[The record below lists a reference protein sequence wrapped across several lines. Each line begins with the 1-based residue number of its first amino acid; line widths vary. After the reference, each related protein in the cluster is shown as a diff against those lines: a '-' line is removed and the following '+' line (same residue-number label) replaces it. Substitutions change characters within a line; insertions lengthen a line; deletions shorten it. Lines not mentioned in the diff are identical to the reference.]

1 MNSKNCLHAMFRKP
15 KSERGVALVISL
27 ILLTVMSL
35 VGITAVRAI
44 SKEERMVGQTL
55 DRSLAFQATESA
67 LREAEA
73 WIEASGR
80 PTLAP
85 GTACSDQGL
94 GSPQLRLCGVLVT
107 ATVPRWID
115 SSFPSSSTGW
125 KNATDV
131 GTGSFK
137 ITPQY
142 FVEYL
147 GDGFPCKLNDAA
159 SSGCKRY
166 RVSARANPTDRA
178 SVVLQSI
185 YATYEP

>member
-1 MNSKNCLHAMFRKP
+1 MNSKNQFHCQFRKLKP
-15 KSERGVALVISL
+15 ERGVALIISL
-27 ILLTVMSL
+27 VLLTVMSL
-35 VGITAVRAI
+35 VGVTAVRAI

-55 DRSLAFQATESA
+55 DRSLAFQAAESA
-67 LREAEA
+67 LREAELA
-73 WIEASGR
+73 IEATGR
-80 PTLAP
+80 PTRLANED
-85 GTACSDQGL
+85 CQMSGL
-94 GSPQLRLCGVLVT
+94 GNQIMLCGSL
-107 ATVPRWID
+107 ATPAVPRWID
-115 SSFPSSSTGW
+115 SSFDKWTD
-125 KNATDV
+125 ATVV

-137 ITPQY
+137 LTPEY

-159 SSGCKRY
+159 STGCKRY